1 MSPNRPRGPVVKPS
15 AKTYLIGSNR
25 RFWGRWDQV
34 SIARPGLESFPS
46 PTSSLANFLWQRISS
61 RLEVEFGRLEAIIAY
76 LFERPLTGA
85 EIAEALRLCRSLS
98 ATLAKLGVN
107 AASDLIRS
115 AASPLD
121 NADIGSKDAIAL
133 SAILDDARLALAST
147 VADTRL
153 AGDTGNHLLVIS
165 SPLHQADDLM
175 WVAISQGLKVTYH
188 ENALRPVAKG
198 ERPPE
203 MVVVA
208 VPEPDLAQAYPLL
221 RAISETYPSV
231 PLVVLGP
238 RNTLEQRLRGAGLVS
253 TMIQID
259 TDPLDVLAELRL
271 CAARVRQSYQ
281 VVAIGKSSDWL
292 SARLTANGLTAQVER
307 SPGAAFRAIA
317 AGEARAIVIVQDAGS
332 LTAVEMTALLRADIA
347 TRDVTIVVV
356 ADKSVSSADL
366 FAAGADTVFG
376 KDADLNDLT
385 IAVRSHLVRSLTA
398 EARAAA
404 ETNQMTLKWPPAVVL
419 IERLL
424 MGSMRRNSP
433 VGFAVI
439 QLEEDRSTNRDAQIL
454 SDFRRGD
461 VVARYDDRHLV
472 VVLGGVPRKTL
483 VARMNAL
490 VEQYKLRALN
500 SRISCLEFPIDGRSV
515 QDLVTGGFRML
526 DRSMEND
533 GPAVVGA
540 DWRPHGERPPDVLI
554 VDPDM
559 TLGSV
564 LKATMERRGLNVEH
578 EPDSLLAINYLTG
591 ETDRPLP
598 RVVVLELEQQGVS
611 GMQFLRQIRA
621 SGNLGFIKVVVLS
634 SRTIEADMRQ
644 AFEMG
649 VADYVAKPFS
659 TPLLLHRIQ
668 RVLDS

>member
-1 MSPNRPRGPVVKPS
+1 MNIT
-15 AKTYLIGSNR
+15 TYCSRSDLQ
-25 RFWGRWDQV
+25 GRWDLV
-34 SIARPGLESFPS
+34 SIARPAIGSFPA
-46 PTSSLANFLWQRISS
+46 PTASLADFLWQRISA
-61 RLEVEFGRLEAIIAY
+61 RLELDFGGLEAIIAN
-76 LFERPLTGA
+76 LFERPLSGS
-85 EIAEALRLCRSLS
+85 EVAEALRLSRSLS
-98 ATLAKLGVN
+98 ATLTKLGVG
-107 AASDLIRS
+107 AAADLVRS
-115 AASPLD
+115 TAIPMDQS
-121 NADIGSKDAIAL
+121 DIGSKEAIAL
-133 SAILDDARLALAST
+133 AAILDDARLALAST

-153 AGDTGNHLLVIS
+153 TSETGNHLLVIS
-165 SPLHQADDLM
+165 SPQKQADDLM
-175 WVAISQGLKVTYH
+175 WVAIGQGLKVTYH
-188 ENALRPVAKG
+188 ENAMRPLAKG
-198 ERPPE
+198 ERPPD
-203 MVVVA
+203 MIVVA
-208 VPEPDLAQAYPLL
+208 VPEPDLGQAYPLL
-221 RAISETYPSV
+221 RAISETYGST
-231 PLVVLGP
+231 PLIVLSP
-238 RNTLEQRLRGAGLVS
+238 RSTLEQRLRGARLAS
-253 TMIQID
+253 TIVQID
-259 TDPLDVLAELRL
+259 TDPVDVLSELRL
-271 CAARVRQSYQ
+271 ALARIKQSYE

-292 SARLTANGLTAQVER
+292 SARLTANGLTARVER

-347 TRDVTIVVV
+347 TREVTIVVV
-356 ADKSVSSADL
+356 ADKSVSTSDL

-385 IAVRSHLVRSLTA
+385 ISVKSHLVRSVTA

-404 ETNQMTLKWPPAVVL
+404 QMKQVTLKWPPAVVL

-439 QLEEDRSTNRDAQIL
+439 QLEEDRNSNRDDQIVNE
-454 SDFRRGD
+454 FRRGD

-472 VVLGGVPRKTL
+472 IVLGGASRKTL
-483 VARMNAL
+483 VARMSSL
-490 VEQYKLRALN
+490 VEQYKLR
-500 SRISCLEFPIDGRSV
+500 SVGGRIACLEFPIDGRSV

-526 DRSMEND
+526 DRSSENK
-533 GPAVVGA
+533 GPTVVGA
-540 DWRPHGERPPDVLI
+540 DWRPDGERPPDVLI

-564 LKATMERRGLNVEH
+564 LKATMERRGLHVEH

>member
-1 MSPNRPRGPVVKPS
+1 M
-15 AKTYLIGSNR
+15 
-25 RFWGRWDQV
+25 
-34 SIARPGLESFPS
+34 SIARPGVESFPS
-46 PTSSLANFLWQRISS
+46 PTASLADFLWQRIST
-61 RLEVEFGRLEAIIAY
+61 RLEVEFSRLESVIAF
-76 LFERPLTGA
+76 LFERPLSGA
-85 EIAEALRLCRSLS
+85 EVAEALRLCRSLS
-98 ATLAKLGVN
+98 ATLAKLGVG

-115 AASPLD
+115 AAAPLD
-121 NADIGSKDAIAL
+121 SPDIGAKDAIAL

-153 AGDTGNHLLVIS
+153 ASDQGSHLLVIS
-165 SPLHQADDLM
+165 SPLKQADDLM

-188 ENALRPVAKG
+188 ENALRPMVKG

-203 MVVVA
+203 VIVVA
-208 VPEPDLAQAYPLL
+208 VPEPDLGQAYPLL

-231 PLVVLGP
+231 PLIVLSP
-238 RNTLEQRLRGAGLVS
+238 SNTLEQRLRGAGLVS

-259 TDPLDVLAELRL
+259 TDPMDVLSELRL
-271 CAARVRQSYQ
+271 SLARERQGYQ

-292 SARLTANGLTAQVER
+292 SARLTANGLTARVER

-317 AGEARAIVIVQDAGS
+317 AGEARAIVIVQDADS
-332 LTAVEMTALLRADIA
+332 LTAVEMTALLRADMA

-356 ADKSVSSADL
+356 ADKSVSSGEL

-385 IAVRSHLVRSLTA
+385 IAVKSHLVRSLTA
-398 EARAAA
+398 EARSAA
-404 ETNQMTLKWPPAVVL
+404 ESGQVTLKWPPAVVL
-419 IERLL
+419 IERML
-424 MGSMRRNSP
+424 MGAMRRNSP
-433 VGFAVI
+433 VGFALI
-439 QLEEDRSTNRDAQIL
+439 KLPEDRSSNRDAQIL
-454 SDFRRGD
+454 SEFRRGD
-461 VVARYDDRHLV
+461 VIARYDDQHLV
-472 VVLGGVPRKTL
+472 IVLGGVPRKTL

-490 VEQYKLRALN
+490 VEQYKLRA
-500 SRISCLEFPIDGRSV
+500 SGGRVACLEFPIDGRSV

-526 DRSMEND
+526 DRSAEAE
-533 GPAVVGA
+533 GPMVVGA
-540 DWRPHGERPPDVLI
+540 DWRPDGEKPPDVLI

-578 EPDSLLAINYLTG
+578 QPDSLLAINYLTG

-611 GMQFLRQIRA
+611 GMQFLRQVRA